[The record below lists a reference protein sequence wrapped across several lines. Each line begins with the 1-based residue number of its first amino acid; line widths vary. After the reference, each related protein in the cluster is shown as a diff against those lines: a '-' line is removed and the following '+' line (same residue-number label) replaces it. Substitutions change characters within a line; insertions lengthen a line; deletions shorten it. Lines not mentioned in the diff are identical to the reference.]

1 MAGIHRGAVALFL
14 GAFTLAGCTSTVPND
29 VAAGVGF
36 QDYQQWQERRAMLR
50 GEGVPIVP
58 QTVRPPLPPVTAAL
72 PPVPQPTLAPAP
84 VMAATPAPVAVPA
97 PAIVPQADV
106 ARIAAAAIAAAET
119 RPAPPQTAPVADP
132 LPARLAAPANRGISD
147 EQDFDAVA
155 ERESIE
161 SDAERLARMQAE
173 RVVIA
178 PTAIPDR
185 PADIGPNIID
195 YALATTHP
203 VGERRHTRRP
213 IAESRHQRAC
223 LAFRSADLA
232 QEWFLQNGGPNRDR
246 QGLDPDGDGYACDW
260 NPGVY
265 RSAAAAARN

>member
-1 MAGIHRGAVALFL
+1 MVRIRQGVIALFL
-14 GAFTLAGCTSTVPND
+14 GVFTLAGCRTAAPND

-36 QDYQQWQERRAMLR
+36 QDYQQWQARRAMLR
-50 GEGVPIVP
+50 GEGPVVP
-58 QTVRPPLPPVTAAL
+58 QTVRPPLAPVVGAPQPPVTPSA
-72 PPVPQPTLAPAP
+72 
-84 VMAATPAPVAVPA
+84 AVPA
-97 PAIVPQADV
+97 APALTDI

-119 RPAPPQTAPVADP
+119 AQPAPLVASP
-132 LPARLAAPANRGISD
+132 PSSPSQGGISD

-173 RVVIA
+173 RVVVA
-178 PTAIPDR
+178 PSAIPER

-213 IAESRHQRAC
+213 ITEARHQRAC

-232 QEWFLQNGGPNRDR
+232 QEWFLQNGGPGRDR

-260 NPGVY
+260 NPGVF
-265 RSAAAAARN
+265 RAAAAAARN

>member
-1 MAGIHRGAVALFL
+1 MVRIRQGVIALFL
-14 GAFTLAGCTSTVPND
+14 GVFTLAGCRTAAPND

-36 QDYQQWQERRAMLR
+36 QDYQQWQARRAMLR
-50 GEGVPIVP
+50 GEGPLVP
-58 QTVRPPLPPVTAAL
+58 QTVRPPLAPVVGAPQPPVTPSAS
-72 PPVPQPTLAPAP
+72 VPAAPAP
-84 VMAATPAPVAVPA
+84 TD
-97 PAIVPQADV
+97 I

-119 RPAPPQTAPVADP
+119 AQPAPLVASP
-132 LPARLAAPANRGISD
+132 PSSPSQGGISD

-173 RVVIA
+173 RVVVA
-178 PTAIPDR
+178 PSAIPER

-213 IAESRHQRAC
+213 ITEARHQRAC

-232 QEWFLQNGGPNRDR
+232 QEWFLQNGGPGRDR

-265 RSAAAAARN
+265 RAAAAAARN

>member
-1 MAGIHRGAVALFL
+1 MVRIRQGVIALFL
-14 GAFTLAGCTSTVPND
+14 GVFTLAGCRMAAPND

-36 QDYQQWQERRAMLR
+36 QDYQQWQARRAMLR
-50 GEGVPIVP
+50 GEGPVVP
-58 QTVRPPLPPVTAAL
+58 QTVRPPLAPVVGAPQPPVSPSAS
-72 PPVPQPTLAPAP
+72 VPAAPAL
-84 VMAATPAPVAVPA
+84 TD
-97 PAIVPQADV
+97 I

-119 RPAPPQTAPVADP
+119 AQPAPLVASTP
-132 LPARLAAPANRGISD
+132 SSPSQGGISD

-178 PTAIPDR
+178 PTAIPER
-185 PADIGPNIID
+185 PADIGPTIID

-213 IAESRHQRAC
+213 ITEARHQRAC

-232 QEWFLQNGGPNRDR
+232 QEWFLQNGGPGRDR
-246 QGLDPDGDGYACDW
+246 QGLDPDGDGYVCDW

-265 RSAAAAARN
+265 RAAAAAARH